1 MNLLKNKKA
10 IVTGGTAGIGK
21 AIALLF
27 VKNGASVAIFGTNEK
42 NGQDVLLE
50 LEKNKSDPLQKILF
64 KKVDVSKTK
73 LVEEAINQVY
83 VEFSTIDILVNN
95 AGITKDGFI
104 IKMSEEDWDEVIA
117 INLKSVYN
125 TSRVI
130 ARSMMKARSGK
141 IINISSIV
149 GLIGT
154 AAQTNYAAS
163 KAGMI
168 GFTKSLAKEL
178 ARKNVCVN
186 AIAPGYIQTK
196 MTELLSKEIQDKYL
210 SEIPLGRIGNVDDVA
225 NAALFLASDLSNYI
239 TGQVLTVDGGMAM

>member
-10 IVTGGTAGIGK
+10 IVTGGTSGIGK

-27 VKNGASVAIFGTNEK
+27 VKNGADVAIFGTNEK
-42 NGQDVLLE
+42 NGQDALLE
-50 LEKNKSDPLQKILF
+50 LEKNKSDPSQKILF

-73 LVEEAINQVY
+73 IVEEAINQVLAELSA
-83 VEFSTIDILVNN
+83 VDILINN

-104 IKMSEEDWDEVIA
+104 IKMTEEEWDEVIA

-125 TSRVI
+125 TSRII

-149 GLIGT
+149 GLIGA

-196 MTELLSKEIQDKYL
+196 MTEVLSKEIQEKYL
-210 SEIPLGRIGNVDDVA
+210 SEIPLCRIGSVDDVA